1 MLKIK
6 GSKIALTRGDSAYIT
21 LIPTVSDDG
30 TQYELQEG
38 DVVRAQIR
46 TAPNVGELIAE
57 GEMLYKDDG
66 AIVWYLRPSDT
77 KDLEVGDYYW
87 DAQLE
92 LSNGDIFTFITSSQ
106 FKLTDEVTMH
116 D

>member
-1 MLKIK
+1 MLTIK

-21 LIPTVSDDG
+21 LVPTIDG
-30 TQYELQEG
+30 TGEQYELQDG

-46 TAPNVGELIAE
+46 TAPNTGDLIAE
-57 GEMLYKDDG
+57 GEMLYNDG
-66 AIVWYLRPSDT
+66 TIVWYLRPADT
-77 KDLEVGDYYW
+77 KDLEVGKYYW

-106 FKLTDEVTMH
+106 FTLTDEVTMH
-116 D
+116 E